1 MRISETEGEALVMA
15 KEKQFEIEWSDETF
29 SFRKERI
36 ADGKIVGTQIAEI
49 ANAYPIEDFAILRHL
64 KTGELES
71 IRPSELVDLE
81 DPGVERFFIVKGPS
95 NNRFTVEGRAME
107 WPQAL
112 LAAKHIKFLA
122 HAQYDQV
129 LVLDTDD
136 GDVEFEDDA
145 AVDLSSPAVERFKLR
160 KMKKTVTVYY
170 REAEFELE
178 RRKWSTEELLAAF
191 SVPTGY
197 KLDQI
202 SGDGEFH
209 ELKPGELVKVRDGM
223 EFSSHPPVGQS
234 S

>member
-1 MRISETEGEALVMA
+1 MRISETEGEALAMA

-29 SFRKERI
+29 SFHKELI

-71 IRPSELVDLE
+71 IRPTELVDLQ
-81 DPGVERFFIVKGPS
+81 DPGVERFFIVKGAT
-95 NNRFTVEGRAME
+95 NNRFTVEGRSME

-122 HAQYDQV
+122 NAQEDQV
-129 LVLDTDD
+129 LVLDTDA
-136 GDVEFEDDA
+136 GDVEFDDNA
-145 AVDLSSPAVERFKLR
+145 LVDLAQPAVERFKLR
-160 KMKKTVTVYY
+160 KLKKTVTVYY
-170 REAEFELE
+170 KETAFELE

-191 SVPTGY
+191 SVPSGY

-202 SGDGEFH
+202 SGDGEFN
-209 ELKPGELVKVRDGM
+209 ELKPGEQIKLREGM

>member
-1 MRISETEGEALVMA
+1 MRISDAAGETQAMP
-15 KEKQFEIEWSDETF
+15 KEKHYEIEWSDETF
-29 SFRKERI
+29 SFHKARI
-36 ADGKIVGTQIAEI
+36 SDAKVVGAQIAEI
-49 ANAYPIEDFAILRHL
+49 ANVYPVEDFAILRHL
-64 KTGELES
+64 KSGELES
-71 IRPSELVDLE
+71 IRPTELVDLE
-81 DPGVERFFIVKGPS
+81 DPGIERFFIVKGPS

-122 HAQYDQV
+122 YAQDDQI

-145 AVDLSSPAVERFKLR
+145 VLNLSPPTVERFKLR

-170 REAEFELE
+170 KETAYELE

>member
-1 MRISETEGEALVMA
+1 MRISETEGEALAMA
-15 KEKQFEIEWSDETF
+15 NEKQFEIEWSDETF
-29 SFRKERI
+29 SFHKERI

-64 KTGELES
+64 KKGDLES
-71 IRPSELVDLE
+71 IRPTELVDLE
-81 DPGVERFFIVKGPS
+81 DPSIERFFIVKGPS

-107 WPQAL
+107 WPQDL

-122 HAQYDQV
+122 HAQDDQV
-129 LVLDTDD
+129 LVLDTDA
-136 GDVEFEDDA
+136 GDVEFEDDVV
-145 AVDLSSPAVERFKLR
+145 VDLAPPSVERFKLR

-170 REAEFELE
+170 KETAYELE

-191 SVPTGY
+191 SVPPGY

-209 ELKPGELVKVRDGM
+209 ELKPGEQVKVRDGM

>member
-1 MRISETEGEALVMA
+1 MRVSETEGEALAMA

-29 SFRKERI
+29 SFHKELI
-36 ADGKIVGTQIAEI
+36 KDGKIVGGQIAEI

-71 IRPSELVDLE
+71 IRPTEPVDLE

-107 WPQAL
+107 WPQDL

-122 HAQYDQV
+122 HAQDNQV
-129 LVLDTDD
+129 LVLDTDA

-145 AVDLSSPAVERFKLR
+145 VVDLAPPTVERFKLR
-160 KMKKTVTVYY
+160 KMKTTVTVYY
-170 REAEFELE
+170 KETAYELE

-191 SVPTGY
+191 SVPPGY

-209 ELKPGELVKVRDGM
+209 ELKPGEQIKLREGM

>member
-1 MRISETEGEALVMA
+1 MRISGTEGEALGMA

-29 SFRKERI
+29 AFRKERI

-49 ANAYPIEDFAILRHL
+49 ANAYPIEEFAILRHL
-64 KTGELES
+64 KNGDLES
-71 IRPSELVDLE
+71 IRPTELVDLG
-81 DPGVERFFIVKGPS
+81 DPGVERFFIVKGAS

-122 HAQYDQV
+122 NAQEDQI
-129 LVLDTDD
+129 LVLDTDA
-136 GDVEFEDDA
+136 GDVEFDDDA
-145 AVDLSSPAVERFKLR
+145 LVDLASPTVERFKLR
-160 KMKKTVTVYY
+160 KMKTTVTVYY
-170 REAEFELE
+170 KETAYELE

-191 SVPTGY
+191 SVPPGY

-209 ELKPGELVKVRDGM
+209 ELKPGEQVKVRDGM